1 VPLEGGAPEV
11 AGSAEL
17 GAGPRDVRYVDPDPR
32 ISGRA
37 IFIDNG
43 STLLYCRL
51 PNRCA
56 GIKRDFIPLD
66 LSTSVLDG
74 RLIRRRRKMLA
85 ENVNRV
91 LSGFQEGEFGLQN
104 YCS

>member
-1 VPLEGGAPEV
+1 M

-43 STLLYCRL
+43 STLLYAITEKGVANLWTQPLNGRPGHQITNFAL
-51 PNRCA
+51 GQIASYDVTPDAKSLFVARYQVA
-56 GIKRDFIPLD
+56 SDIVLLRD
-66 LSTSVLDG
+66 TT
-74 RLIRRRRKMLA
+74 A
-85 ENVNRV
+85 
-91 LSGFQEGEFGLQN
+91 QQ
-104 YCS
+104 